1 MTGLEALAVQA
12 VSGIAVPVFQ
22 SLWGTGGKVL
32 GIFGKTLDEK
42 TKQLIFTA
50 SGEYVRNFANRHGTL
65 KVLGMKQPVDL
76 EDVYTAV
83 QFLDEQGIRGY
94 ESAQTLEEVFRKEK
108 SRSFQDKD
116 CQKQVGIKVANETQ
130 YLMVLGQPGAGKS
143 TFLKKMGQE
152 ALKGKKG
159 EFQHKCIPVFIELKE
174 FTTDDIDI
182 KKAISKDFD
191 ICGFPDADKFLDKAL
206 EEGKLLILLDGLDE
220 VPTDNQDKVIGQ
232 IQNFVDQHDKN
243 RFICSCRTAVYRHN
257 FKRFNDVV
265 MADFDDNQIQSFIYN
280 WFQSD
285 LDYRAGTAER
295 CWELLQKEE
304 NKAAKELA
312 QTPLL
317 LTFLCLVY
325 NRSQDLPKNRA
336 VLYKDALNILLK
348 EWAAEKRVRQDVL
361 YQDFSI
367 ELEQIMLSE
376 LAYTGFEADRLFF
389 SGREVVEQ
397 IKTFLARNLNAPR
410 HLDGEKILDMI
421 AMQQG
426 VLVERATDVYSFSH
440 LTLQEYLTAQY
451 IADNNEIEQ
460 LVNEHLTDKRWHEVF
475 MLVAGLVRSRN
486 GADELLLLMEKAAQK
501 CINTPKLE
509 GLLRWADEVTAGSDG
524 NYKGVVKRAVAIAN
538 ANANANAIAIAYAIA
553 VAIANASSIAIA
565 IAHTIAVA
573 LANASSIVNTNA
585 IANAKELERL
595 KIFKDVN
602 WSELINQ
609 LKVLQIQN
617 PGDNESKEVHQIF
630 LDYFLQTW
638 QNALHLDPKLV
649 NLSEEEAKALNN
661 YLYANRL
668 ILQCKEAAVWVSA
681 KTWDDIESR
690 MLLVLIK

>member
-1 MTGLEALAVQA
+1 MTGFEALAAQA
-12 VSGIAVPVFQ
+12 VSGVAVPVFQ
-22 SLWGTGGKVL
+22 SLWGTSGKVL
-32 GIFGKTLDEK
+32 GMFGKTLDEK

-50 SGEYVRNFANRHGTL
+50 SGEYVRNFAKRHGTL
-65 KVLGMKQPVDL
+65 KVLGMTQPVDL

-94 ESAQTLEEVFRKEK
+94 ESAQTLEEVFREAK

-152 ALKGKKG
+152 VLKGRKG

-182 KKAISKDFD
+182 KKAISKDFN
-191 ICGFPDADKFLDKAL
+191 ICGFPDSNKFLDKAL

-220 VPTDNQDKVIGQ
+220 VPTANQDKVIGQ

-265 MADFDDNQIQSFIYN
+265 MADFDDTQIQSFIYN

-285 LDYRAGTAER
+285 LDYKTGTAER

-336 VLYKDALNILLK
+336 VLYKDAQNILLK

-389 SGREVVEQ
+389 SGREVIEQ

-451 IADNNEIEQ
+451 IADNNQIEQ
-460 LVNEHLTDKRWHEVF
+460 LVNEHLTDERWREVF

-486 GADELLLLMEKAAQK
+486 GADELLLLMEKAVQK
-501 CINTPKLE
+501 YINTPKLE
-509 GLLRWADEVTAGSDG
+509 GLLLWADEVTAGSDG
-524 NYKGVVKRAVAIAN
+524 NFKGVGKRAVAIGIANTYHYADTFPIAYDYASTIAYVITIAIAN
-538 ANANANAIAIAYAIA
+538 AINIDIASAIAIAE
-553 VAIANASSIAIA
+553 
-565 IAHTIAVA
+565 
-573 LANASSIVNTNA
+573 
-585 IANAKELERL
+585 EL
-595 KIFKDVN
+595 KKSKVFKGVN
-602 WSELINQ
+602 WTELINQ
-609 LKVLQIQN
+609 FKVLQIQIPN
-617 PGDNESKEVHQIF
+617 DNEPKEVHQRFRNQFI
-630 LDYFLQTW
+630 QTW
-638 QNALHLDPKLV
+638 QNALHLAPELV
-649 NLSEEEAKALNN
+649 NLSEEETEALSN
-661 YLYANRL
+661 YLYANHL

-690 MLLVLIK
+690 MLLVPIK